1 MIFGIPT
8 LSGCHKLKIKNK
20 VWLRADS
27 VSQNIPTEETLP
39 LYTGSGVYGYQAYEI
54 LPLKIFESSDCDN
67 TDESDE
73 DIEMTDNLCEEN
85 IPIHFYLAH

>member
-1 MIFGIPT
+1 MVILMTFGIPT

-39 LYTGSGVYGYQAYEI
+39 LYTLVQVFMGIRGM
-54 LPLKIFESSDCDN
+54 KFF
-67 TDESDE
+67 T
-73 DIEMTDNLCEEN
+73 EN
-85 IPIHFYLAH
+85 I